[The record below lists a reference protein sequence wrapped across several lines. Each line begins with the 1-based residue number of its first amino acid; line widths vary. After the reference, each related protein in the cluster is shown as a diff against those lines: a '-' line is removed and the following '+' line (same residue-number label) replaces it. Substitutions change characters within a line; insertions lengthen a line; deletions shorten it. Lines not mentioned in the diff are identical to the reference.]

1 MIVLFQNSTTVKTE
15 SNKSDY
21 DIIHENNELGRQKKK
36 LRYGVTFA
44 VAIPLFIVI
53 YGLMLPRILQGRN
66 TAIAIMLICIVIGY
80 LPSEMIVK
88 SVFGKG
94 TGTGEVISGPKVFK
108 YVFTDEKIMVSRD
121 FDTINIPYNGIERVT
136 QNPYYYNLYFMGN
149 KYTIDKQ
156 GFTCPAV
163 EFEKLMYDMGK
174 EIEIELG

>member
-21 DIIHENNELGRQKKK
+21 DIIHENNELNRRKKK

-53 YGLMLPRILQGRN
+53 YGLMLPRLFQ
-66 TAIAIMLICIVIGY
+66 TYSTCVAVLLICVAIGY

-88 SVFGKG
+88 SVFGNG

-108 YVFTDEKIMVSRD
+108 YVFTGKARRLSKARNERAILEKSKIQD
-121 FDTINIPYNGIERVT
+121 FSTRY
-136 QNPYYYNLYFMGN
+136 
-149 KYTIDKQ
+149 
-156 GFTCPAV
+156 
-163 EFEKLMYDMGK
+163 
-174 EIEIELG
+174 